1 MDILRS
7 YVSSSFSD
15 GMIPHLRSGVENIFT
30 EVVERKGI
38 PTREDFRELKNRVDM
53 LDYSAREVTRSLNEL
68 KSQMTALRAQ
78 GDRPVE

>member
-15 GMIPHLRSGVENIFT
+15 GMIPHLRNGVEELFA

-38 PTREDFRELKNRVDM
+38 PSRQDFRELKNRVDM
-53 LDYSAREVTRSLNEL
+53 LDYTAREVTRTLNQL
-68 KSQMTALRAQ
+68 KSQLAASRAE
-78 GDRPVE
+78 R